1 VIGNDQVQEGQTD
14 FAATVTKVKDSGAD
28 TIFYGGYYAEAG
40 LFVKQLRDAGV
51 EATFVAGDGVKDPG
65 FVEAAGADAAEG
77 AILTC
82 PCGPPEDFEEFFAAY
97 EAKFGEAP
105 QTYGAEAYDAATA
118 FLDAIANGA
127 VTRADILAAL
137 STMDIPGVTKQIKWD
152 EVGEVSDTTVYAY
165 TVEGG
170 EIVGAGPI
178 K

>member
-1 VIGNDQVQEGQTD
+1 
-14 FAATVTKVKDSGAD
+14 
-28 TIFYGGYYAEAG
+28 
-40 LFVKQLRDAGV
+40 
-51 EATFVAGDGVKDPG
+51 VKDPG

-82 PCGPPEDFEEFFAAY
+82 PCGPPEDFKEFFAAY
-97 EAKFGEAP
+97 KAKFGEDP

-127 VTRADILAAL
+127 TTRSDVLAAL

-152 EVGEVSDTTVYAY
+152 AKGEVADTTVYAY
-165 TVEGG
+165 TVKDGQ
-170 EIVGAGPI
+170 IVGAGPI